1 MEYHPDVW
9 IILKMSSEE
18 YGDIYKIL
26 AGWYG
31 GYLGGDSWQ
40 LNSGIES
47 VTEESDDVIAF
58 KGFSG
63 SVYLCH
69 KQTERFSG
77 LTQSIYAHMVET
89 ATKGGA
95 SVEVIEYKDLK
106 L

>member
-9 IILKMSSEE
+9 VIVKLSSEE
-18 YGDIYKIL
+18 YGEVYKVL

-31 GYLGGDSWQ
+31 GYLGGDSWK

-47 VTEESDDVIAF
+47 VTEESEDVISF

-77 LTQSIYAHMVET
+77 LTRSCYDHMVET
-89 ATKGGA
+89 AKNVGA
-95 SVEVIEYKDLK
+95 SIELVEYKDLK